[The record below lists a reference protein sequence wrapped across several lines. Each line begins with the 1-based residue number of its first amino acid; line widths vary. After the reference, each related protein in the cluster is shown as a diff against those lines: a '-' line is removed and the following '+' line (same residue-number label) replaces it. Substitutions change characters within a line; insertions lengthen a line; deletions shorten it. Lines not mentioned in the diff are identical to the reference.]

1 MDIRSLTVKCPDC
14 AARMRADTAMNRFV
28 CAYCGH
34 VALLSA
40 ASGTTGSA
48 RQGFHQGNHSGDDD
62 ATEERLQAIEQLSAL
77 ASPIKALELLESRR
91 AEKRAELS
99 HFNTDFARMT
109 SVAGRKMLLLVPGL
123 VFLVI
128 AMLGTSQKDPVAGIL
143 IGGFLALLVFVPF
156 YLVYRFRL
164 SRLNAAITKA
174 EAELAAVNRELADHH
189 TRYNYGL
196 IPEGYRH
203 SDALSF
209 ILDAL
214 GTRRAQTIQHAIYLY
229 EELTQREYVE
239 QSRQTQIGLQNK
251 FNPGSRLHRAETPV
265 SGPNLA
271 QEILKGA
278 AGDAGSAIVAN
289 QLRQRK

>member
-1 MDIRSLTVKCPDC
+1 MIAIIQELMREFIRTLAWVRLCNDDEPETWRELAISL
-14 AARMRADTAMNRFV
+14 FV
-28 CAYCGH
+28 C
-34 VALLSA
+34 LL
-40 ASGTTGSA
+40 
-48 RQGFHQGNHSGDDD
+48 R
-62 ATEERLQAIEQLSAL
+62 I
-77 ASPIKALELLESRR
+77 
-91 AEKRAELS
+91 
-99 HFNTDFARMT
+99 
-109 SVAGRKMLLLVPGL
+109 L